1 MVAGPLTPP
10 ETPQAPTTMP
20 PSIPP
25 SVRPRLR
32 HPFRCASFLASI
44 VLGVTVTTSAT
55 STSVAPTLSDNPR
68 STATAE
74 TFRFLLLP
82 IRGTIGVDVTAA
94 GIETCLALAKNEGWD
109 GVLLEFDSTLGRLD
123 DGLAIATAIR
133 LAADDLRTIAL
144 IRTAGGAAILPL
156 FACEEWLVLDEIEI
170 QERDDRGIVVMRPL
184 GSDRPAIRT
193 LPTWG
198 GDAESVRAEL
208 NALRAAGRRSMPPTI
223 SEDSRD
229 GRAALLDALV
239 FPWQLGIR
247 VSSDGDVRTDLL
259 ESLDGPTAEA
269 TSVIRTGEQGPG
281 IRAGQLAATDLA
293 TGLSV
298 GLEPLRIALG
308 VEAVEPQA
316 DTGVVLIGSD
326 ADDRFARRGGLSRQA
341 DMIFTVVDA
350 IGSLTAS
357 LPWTVER
364 AGLSAPDRP
373 DKRDRYPMSLGKD
386 GWRLSDAGLEN
397 WTVACDQCIRRW
409 KGVANT
415 TRELIALEERGRAAL
430 AAFEAMTPL
439 PEDVA
444 RHASAIRVA
453 RSTLVPLSGF
463 LPEWRRLAAAAN
475 ENIERVEAM
484 KSSPPRID
492 R

>member
-1 MVAGPLTPP
+1 MHTKMNACLSSDIEGPQNL
-10 ETPQAPTTMP
+10 EEARELRL
-20 PSIPP
+20 
-25 SVRPRLR
+25 SVGHVR
-32 HPFRCASFLASI
+32 
-44 VLGVTVTTSAT
+44 
-55 STSVAPTLSDNPR
+55 
-68 STATAE
+68 
-74 TFRFLLLP
+74 
-82 IRGTIGVDVTAA
+82 
-94 GIETCLALAKNEGWD
+94 
-109 GVLLEFDSTLGRLD
+109 
-123 DGLAIATAIR
+123 
-133 LAADDLRTIAL
+133 
-144 IRTAGGAAILPL
+144 
-156 FACEEWLVLDEIEI
+156 LVLDEIEI
-170 QERDDRGIVVMRPL
+170 QERDERGIVVMRPL

-308 VEAVEPQA
+308 VDAVEPQA

-350 IGSLTAS
+350 IGSNNDKFDCEDVVMQFFR
-357 LPWTVER
+357 PPKEP
-364 AGLSAPDRP
+364 AP
-373 DKRDRYPMSLGKD
+373 K
-386 GWRLSDAGLEN
+386 SDAAE
-397 WTVACDQCIRRW
+397 
-409 KGVANT
+409 
-415 TRELIALEERGRAAL
+415 
-430 AAFEAMTPL
+430 
-439 PEDVA
+439 
-444 RHASAIRVA
+444 
-453 RSTLVPLSGF
+453 
-463 LPEWRRLAAAAN
+463 
-475 ENIERVEAM
+475 
-484 KSSPPRID
+484 
-492 R
+492 